1 MDFEDRLVFM
11 HDQLCEIIASNTP
24 QQAAIEST
32 FFGKDANATARL
44 GEARGVLVLAARK
57 AGLPIAHYAPAEVK
71 KAVVGR
77 GQATKEQVQ
86 FMIKRLLDLKEM
98 PRPLDASDALSYDHR
113 GFVHHLQGNYELAIR
128 DFNRSIA
135 LDPTS
140 YKPRF
145 DRGVSYQ
152 SLKKFG
158 RAVKD
163 YSVVVRLN
171 PEMAEAHNNRGV
183 CYLMLG
189 KAERAI
195 EDWKRA
201 IELDPGQTPA
211 RMNLSILYKNLKRG
225 K

>member
-1 MDFEDRLVFM
+1 MSFEDRLVFM

-98 PRPLDASDALSYDHR
+98 PRPLDASDAL
-113 GFVHHLQGNYELAIR
+113 A
-128 DFNRSIA
+128 IA
-135 LDPTS
+135 LCHLHQPDFITHQVGRPR
-140 YKPRF
+140 KPEIEALLQR
-145 DRGVSYQ
+145 
-152 SLKKFG
+152 
-158 RAVKD
+158 VK
-163 YSVVVRLN
+163 R
-171 PEMAEAHNNRGV
+171 R
-183 CYLMLG
+183 
-189 KAERAI
+189 
-195 EDWKRA
+195 
-201 IELDPGQTPA
+201 
-211 RMNLSILYKNLKRG
+211 
-225 K
+225 

>member
-1 MDFEDRLVFM
+1 MSFEDRLVFM

-98 PRPLDASDALSYDHR
+98 PRPLDAWDALAIALC
-113 GFVHHLQGNYELAIR
+113 HLHQP
-128 DFNRSIA
+128 DFNAFQVGRPRKSEIEA
-135 LDPTS
+135 LL
-140 YKPRF
+140 R
-145 DRGVSYQ
+145 R
-152 SLKKFG
+152 
-158 RAVKD
+158 VK
-163 YSVVVRLN
+163 R
-171 PEMAEAHNNRGV
+171 R
-183 CYLMLG
+183 
-189 KAERAI
+189 
-195 EDWKRA
+195 
-201 IELDPGQTPA
+201 
-211 RMNLSILYKNLKRG
+211 
-225 K
+225 